1 MAVDHTVIPGYS
13 EVILEAYVEKTDLDS
28 WFVQQEFLIEPS
40 PDFMEKSC
48 LIISTCLVDLAS
60 HVTGTIR
67 LMNPFMNEVIIHQN
81 TVIGTAHSNEFEN
94 IHLMNI
100 EDNSENE
107 TSRYSSV
114 RRLPLNQHKETTSES
129 KIPEFSESVTRTR
142 PEPKPN
148 IGTKVFKK
156 AQIGRNK
163 AEIKEIASLLHY
175 FEDTFSKNEDDIGLT
190 HLIDYSIDTGTAK
203 PIKQPPR
210 RVPLAFADKE
220 KKIVQQMERQGIIR
234 KSTSPWGSPLC
245 LVLKKS
251 TGNTIKIASPM
262 INLTKKSE
270 NFVWSSECQESFEKI
285 KDLLMTAPIVSYS
298 ADHGGYILDADACDT
313 GIGAV
318 LNQVQEGQEKVIAYG
333 SRTLNK
339 AERNYCVTDKE
350 LLALRYFIDC
360 YRQYLLGRK
369 FSVRVDHQPLVWL
382 FSLKEPKGRIAKWI
396 EMLSA
401 YDFSIIHRPGKKHG
415 NADGLS
421 RCPQEQCLCSENDI
435 LESLKCGPCNKH
447 IKRSREMESTLIV
460 NNPKFMVNVRAVT
473 RSETANLE
481 KKYETKWKE
490 KSSPCKLSQLQEDDT
505 DIYPILD
512 GLQKNEKLTDL
523 TLSSPAT
530 RHYFNLWDSLT
541 LLNNVVYKRFYQSN
555 GSVQHIQL
563 LTPSRLIQEV
573 LTLAHDSPLSGHF

>member
-1 MAVDHTVIPGYS
+1 
-13 EVILEAYVEKTDLDS
+13 
-28 WFVQQEFLIEPS
+28 
-40 PDFMEKSC
+40 
-48 LIISTCLVDLAS
+48 
-60 HVTGTIR
+60 
-67 LMNPFMNEVIIHQN
+67 
-81 TVIGTAHSNEFEN
+81 
-94 IHLMNI
+94 MNI

-148 IGTKVFKK
+148 IGTSNWEPDEVHNIPPHLSQVFKK
-156 AQIGRNK
+156 AQYGRNK
-163 AEIKEIASLLHY
+163 AEIKKIASLLHD
-175 FEDTFSKNEDDIGLT
+175 FEDIFSKNEDDIGLT
-190 HLIDYSIDTGTAK
+190 HLIEHSIDTGTAK

-220 KKIVQQMERQGIIR
+220 REIVQQMERQGIIR

-270 NFVWSSECQESFEKI
+270 NFVWSPECQESFEKI
-285 KDLLMTAPIVSYS
+285 KDLLMTAPIVAYP
-298 ADHGGYILDADACDT
+298 ADHGGYILDTDACDT

-318 LNQVQEGQEKVIAYG
+318 LSQVQEGQEKVIAYG

-350 LLALRYFIDC
+350 LLALRYFIEY
-360 YRQYLLGRK
+360 YRQYLLDPER
-369 FSVRVDHQPLVWL
+369 SM
-382 FSLKEPKGRIAKWI
+382 E
-396 EMLSA
+396 
-401 YDFSIIHRPGKKHG
+401 

-421 RCPQEQCLCSENDI
+421 RCPQEQCLCSENDT
-435 LESLKCGPCNKH
+435 LESLKCGPCNKC

-460 NNPKFMVNVRAVT
+460 NNPKFMVPVRAVT

-481 KKYETKWKE
+481 KKYWTKWKE
-490 KSSPCKLSQLQEDDT
+490 KYSPCKLSQLQEDDT

-512 GLQKNEKLTDL
+512 GLKK
-523 TLSSPAT
+523 
-530 RHYFNLWDSLT
+530 
-541 LLNNVVYKRFYQSN
+541 K
-555 GSVQHIQL
+555 
-563 LTPSRLIQEV
+563 
-573 LTLAHDSPLSGHF
+573 